1 MAIKAVLFDF
11 DGTIADT
18 HDAFFGIVNRLAE
31 EFGYPQ
37 VDQQELARLKKLS
50 SAEIIKYSR
59 ISPFKIPFILKRFK
73 KELGKE
79 IKDLKPYFEITEVL
93 SLLKDRGYM
102 LGIVTSNLGD
112 NVHVF
117 LRNNDLEHFFDFVKA
132 GTTLFGKNRIINK
145 VLKEHNFRADEV
157 IYVGDETRDIS
168 AAKKSK
174 LTMISVAWGFSS
186 PAVLQE
192 YAPDFLIYQPRELLT
207 AIAALDNHSWHPLK
221 S

>member
-18 HDAFFGIVNRLAE
+18 HDAFFGIVNRLAD

-37 VDQQELARLKKLS
+37 VDQEELARLKKLS

-59 ISPFKIPFILKRFK
+59 VSPFKIPFILKRLK

-79 IKDLKPYFEITEVL
+79 ITDLKPYLDMQEVL
-93 SLLKDRGYM
+93 FLLKNKGYV

-112 NVHVF
+112 NVHIF
-117 LRNNDLEHFFDFVKA
+117 LRNNGLDHIFDFVQA
-132 GTTLFGKNRIINK
+132 GTTLFGKNRMINK
-145 VLKEHNFRADEV
+145 VLKEHNFKADEV

-186 PAVLQE
+186 PAILQE
-192 YAPDFLIYQPRELLT
+192 YKPDFLIHQPKELLT
-207 AIAALDNHSWHPLK
+207 AIAALDDHRWHQLK